1 MGDLAPAAPMG
12 GHGWGGQHGT
22 TSVEFRGYGMT
33 TPTAQ
38 AHRSRRASTAQLDG
52 LPKPARRRRPLLVV
66 VGLVLAASA
75 AALVAALLSAASATT
90 LVWATAG
97 DVSRGHPVEAEQLV
111 AIELSASASDRLVAA
126 TTESRDELIGQV
138 WAVDL
143 PAGELLSPALVSE
156 RLAVSAG
163 QALVGLSL
171 DPGDFPVA
179 GLRPGDVVIVVEA
192 ALQPG
197 DEPRV
202 LVDSAT
208 VESVAVLG
216 EQGVAS
222 ARLVTL
228 SVPAETAAAV
238 ANAGSADRAS
248 IAVVAP

>member
-1 MGDLAPAAPMG
+1 
-12 GHGWGGQHGT
+12 
-22 TSVEFRGYGMT
+22 MT
-33 TPTAQ
+33 TPTAE
-38 AHRSRRASTAQLDG
+38 AHRSRGASTSQLNG

-66 VGLVLAASA
+66 AGLVLAASA
-75 AALVAALLSAASATT
+75 AALVAALLTAASATT
-90 LVWATAG
+90 LVWATAV

-111 AIELSASASDRLVAA
+111 AVELSASAADHLVAA
-126 TTESRDELIGQV
+126 TTESRDELTGGV

-156 RLAVSAG
+156 RVTVAAG

-179 GLRPGDVVIVVEA
+179 GLRPGDAVMVVEA
-192 ALQPG
+192 AVQAG
-197 DEPRV
+197 EEPRV
-202 LVDSAT
+202 LVDSAI
-208 VESVAVLG
+208 VESVAELG

-238 ANAGSADRAS
+238 VNAGSANRAS

>member
-1 MGDLAPAAPMG
+1 MES
-12 GHGWGGQHGT
+12 WGA
-22 TSVEFRGYGMT
+22 VMT

-38 AHRSRRASTAQLDG
+38 ASRSRRALTSQVNG

-66 VGLVLAASA
+66 VGLVLAASS
-75 AALVAALLSAASATT
+75 AALVAALLSAATATT
-90 LVWATAG
+90 LVWATAA

-111 AIELSASASDRLVAA
+111 AVELSASAADRLVRA
-126 TTESRDELIGQV
+126 TTESRDDLVGRV
-138 WAVDL
+138 WAIDL
-143 PAGELLSPALVSE
+143 PTGELLSPALVSD
-156 RLAVSAG
+156 RLAVADG

-179 GLRPGDVVIVVEA
+179 GLRPGDSVMVVEA

-197 DEPRV
+197 EEPRV
-202 LVDSAT
+202 LVDSAI

-228 SVPAETAAAV
+228 SVPAETAASV
-238 ANAGSADRAS
+238 ANAGSAGRAS
-248 IAVVAP
+248 IAVVPQ